1 VEVKRNLERGQES
14 NTLKQNKMKT
24 LNAIFT
30 PAQLVGVITVVTVVA
45 VIVYLWITKDFGSF
59 ANQIQ

>member
-1 VEVKRNLERGQES
+1 
-14 NTLKQNKMKT
+14 MKT